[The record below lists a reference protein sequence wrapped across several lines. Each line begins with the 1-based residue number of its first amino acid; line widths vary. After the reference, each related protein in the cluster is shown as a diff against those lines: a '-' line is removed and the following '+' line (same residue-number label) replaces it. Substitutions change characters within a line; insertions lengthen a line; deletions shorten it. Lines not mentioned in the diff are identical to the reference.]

1 MVYRAF
7 EENVS
12 NKQFVFK
19 YYTRHC
25 ARYLQFEFFGCERK
39 PGNRTGRVEILSGA
53 GAGVGA
59 GTGCL
64 SLTASTSTSTSAL
77 TVVHQR
83 IVRHRV
89 RETERQT
96 VSQSVGHIAASR
108 DTDED
113 ARDVRDAWNAKD
125 AKDTMPVSVAH
136 VAAASCV

>member
-7 EENVS
+7 EENLS
-12 NKQFVFK
+12 NKHFVFM

-25 ARYLQFEFFGCERK
+25 ARYLQFEFFGEERK
-39 PGNRTGRVEILSGA
+39 PGNRTGRVGI

-89 RETERQT
+89 RETERQRDRRT
-96 VSQSVGHIAASR
+96 DGESVG
-108 DTDED
+108 
-113 ARDVRDAWNAKD
+113 W
-125 AKDTMPVSVAH
+125 AH
-136 VAAASCV
+136 CRFT